1 VPVIAGDKPLGIGIN
16 GMGRR
21 TRIPGKDKQ
30 RSRKNRRHLPLSR
43 LLGVTVLVGGLLLV
57 IYGVYLDQQVRR
69 QFEGK
74 RWAIPARVYARP
86 LELYDGLPLTAARLA
101 RELDLAGY
109 RQDERLSFAGSYQHS
124 GERLELVTRGFAF
137 GDESEPSRRLSIRFA
152 GGQVAG
158 IQTADGRAQE
168 LVRLDPAQ
176 IGSFHPLQHEDRE
189 LVRRAEI
196 PEPLVQALLAVE
208 DRNFYRHHG
217 VDPRG
222 IARALW
228 ANIRAGGT
236 VQGGSTLTQQLV
248 KNMYLSSERTLWRK
262 LNEAIMAVLL
272 ERRYDKEEI
281 LTAYV
286 NEVFLGQDGRRAIH
300 GFGLASQFY
309 FRRQLR
315 DLDLP
320 QLALLAGLV
329 NGPSYYDPR
338 RFPERSRQRR
348 DLVLR
353 AMADAGF
360 VSTAA
365 AERAQAV
372 PLEQHLHATGGNT
385 PFPAFLGLVRRQL
398 RESYRE
404 EDLTSEGLKIFTT
417 LDPQVQWQ
425 LEETLGKTL
434 SRLGQQTGQKQLQ
447 AAAVVSRPDSGEIEA
462 LAGGRNPGDTGFN
475 RALDA
480 RRPIGSLIKPAVYL
494 AALENGYTL
503 ASLLEDV
510 KIVVDN
516 GDGSKWQPRNFDEQE
531 HGQVPLYAAL
541 AHSYNL
547 ATIRLG
553 LSLGLDQVV
562 DALARLGLQRPAV
575 SYPSLLLGAL
585 SHSPLEVSQ
594 MYQTL
599 AAGGFYSSQRV
610 IRKVVDAD
618 NRPLERFPITVEQ
631 RLTPEI
637 AFLVNTA
644 LQEAVSRGTGRSL
657 ARHLPAHLAA
667 AGKTGTSDSLR
678 DSWFAGFT
686 GDRLAVVW
694 VGLDDNQPM
703 GLTGSSGA
711 MVVWGEFMG
720 TVASQP
726 LALIAP
732 PGIEWAWLDPQRQ
745 VRVRAGAAGGQYLPF
760 LAGSVPAA
768 QGRTEPVSGKGGG
781 RGWLGRVLD
790 RVF

>member
-1 VPVIAGDKPLGIGIN
+1 MARRPS
-16 GMGRR
+16 GRR
-21 TRIPGKDKQ
+21 KNKQ
-30 RSRKNRRHLPLSR
+30 RSRKTRRYFSLKR
-43 LLGVTVLVGGLLLV
+43 LLGVTVLAAGLLLS
-57 IYGVYLDQQVRR
+57 IYVVQLDRQVRQ

-86 LELYDGLPLTAARLA
+86 LELYGGLPLTAVHLVQ
-101 RELDLAGY
+101 ELELAGY
-109 RQDERLSFAGSYQHS
+109 RQDGRLSFAGSYQRS
-124 GERLELVTRGFAF
+124 GERLELVTRAF
-137 GDESEPSRRLSIRFA
+137 DFGADREPSRRLSVRFA
-152 GGQVAG
+152 AGRVAR
-158 IQTADGRAQE
+158 IEAADGGALE

-176 IGSFHPLQHEDRE
+176 IGSFHPLQHEDRV
-189 LVRRAEI
+189 LVRRLEI

-228 ANIRAGGT
+228 ANVRAGGT
-236 VQGGSTLTQQLV
+236 VQGGSTLTQQLI
-248 KNMYLSSERTLWRK
+248 KNMYLTSERSLWRK

-309 FRRQLR
+309 FRRQLS

-320 QLALLAGLV
+320 QLALLAGLI

-338 RFPERSRQRR
+338 RFPERSRERR

-360 VSTAA
+360 LTTIE

-372 PLEQHLHATGGNT
+372 AIEQHLHATGGNT
-385 PFPAFLGLVRRQL
+385 PFPAFLELVRRQL

-404 EDLTSEGLKIFTT
+404 DDLTSEGLKIFTSF
-417 LDPQVQWQ
+417 DPQVQWQ
-425 LEETLGKTL
+425 LEETLSKTIP
-434 SRLGQQTGQKQLQ
+434 RLEQQTGQRQLQ

-462 LAGGRNPGDTGFN
+462 VAGGRIPGDKGFN
-475 RALDA
+475 RALAA

-503 ASLLEDV
+503 GSLLDDV
-510 KIVVDN
+510 AITVNN

-547 ATIRLG
+547 ATVRLG
-553 LSLGLDQVV
+553 LTLGLDPVLE
-562 DALARLGLQRPAV
+562 ALARLGLQRPPV
-575 SYPSLLLGAL
+575 PYPSLLLGAL
-585 SHSPLEVSQ
+585 SLSPLEVSQ

-610 IRKVVDAD
+610 IRKVMDAD

-631 RLTPEI
+631 RLAPEI

-657 ARHLPAHLAA
+657 ARYLPAHLAA
-667 AGKTGTSDSLR
+667 AGKTGTSDGLR

-694 VGLDDNQPM
+694 VGLDDNRPT
-703 GLTGSSGA
+703 GLTGASGA
-711 MVVWGEFMG
+711 MVIWGELMEA
-720 TVASQP
+720 VASQP
-726 LALIAP
+726 LTLIAP

-745 VRVRAGAAGGQYLPF
+745 VRVRAGAAGGEYLPF
-760 LAGSVPAA
+760 LTGSVPVA
-768 QGRTEPVSGKGGG
+768 QGGTEPVATGHRGG
-781 RGWLGRVLD
+781 RSWLGRVLD